1 MRRICAAAVVAG
13 MTILLTLSAW
23 KNHTYPSKTEVE
35 PEYVFSYAEN
45 QPEDY
50 PTTLGAKYFA
60 ELVEERT
67 NGRIRIL
74 VQPVGVLGSENKV
87 IKQMQYGG
95 IDFTRV
101 SLAQLAEY
109 IPSLNVL
116 QMPYLYTD
124 SDHMWRVLDG
134 EIGDAFLE
142 SVSADDVIGLSW
154 YDAGARNFYN
164 SVKPVTCLEDLK
176 GMRIRVQESDLAVDM
191 VEALGATAIP
201 IAYGDVYAS
210 LERQVV
216 DGAEN
221 NWPSYEAM
229 RHYEVAKYYTVDE
242 HSRVPE
248 MQICSAYTWQK
259 LSPEDREII
268 LECARESAIYER
280 EVWTQREEQ
289 SRSLPGMEADSRTP
303 LRRVASRALRAA
315 TRAAWAAWPLAMM
328 ALASAGWASNQS
340 PSLSVITRC
349 TKVLASELPSLV
361 LVWPSNCGLV
371 SLTEITAV
379 RPSRTSSP
387 ERFSS
392 LSLRM
397 PLSRA

>member
-1 MRRICAAAVVAG
+1 MRGGSCGWNVDTARTVCR
-13 MTILLTLSAW
+13 
-23 KNHTYPSKTEVE
+23 NHTYPSKAEVE
-35 PEYVFSYAEN
+35 TEYVDLSYAEN

-95 IDFTRV
+95 IDFARV

-124 SDHMWRVLDG
+124 SEHMWRVLDG

-164 SVKPVTCLEDLK
+164 SVQPITCLEDLK
-176 GMRIRVQESDLAVDM
+176 GMRIRVQESDLAADM

-201 IAYGDVYAS
+201 IAYGDVYAG
-210 LERQVV
+210 LEQQVV

-242 HSRVPE
+242 HTRVPE

-268 LECARESAIYER
+268 AECARESALYER
-280 EVWTQREEQ
+280 EVWTQREE
-289 SRSLPGMEADSRTP
+289 RHAALPLKTAQRWWSFPAEEKNVP
-303 LRRVASRALRAA
+303 ECRVR
-315 TRAAWAAWPLAMM
+315 
-328 ALASAGWASNQS
+328 G
-340 PSLSVITRC
+340 I
-349 TKVLASELPSLV
+349 
-361 LVWPSNCGLV
+361 
-371 SLTEITAV
+371 
-379 RPSRTSSP
+379 
-387 ERFSS
+387 
-392 LSLRM
+392 
-397 PLSRA
+397 

>member
-23 KNHTYPSKTEVE
+23 KNHTYLSKTEVE

-95 IDFTRV
+95 IDFARV

-221 NWPSYEAM
+221 NWPSYDTMGHFEMAPYITLDAHNRIPEIQVASGETWKKLSAEDQAIILSCARQSALYERQLWNEREEESRKKLEAAGCQVTVLNEREQRRFEAM
-229 RHYEVAKYYTVDE
+229 AKTVYKDYAKGYEE
-242 HSRVPE
+242 L
-248 MQICSAYTWQK
+248 I
-259 LSPEDREII
+259 
-268 LECARESAIYER
+268 ARIDQ
-280 EVWTQREEQ
+280 VQ
-289 SRSLPGMEADSRTP
+289 
-303 LRRVASRALRAA
+303 
-315 TRAAWAAWPLAMM
+315 
-328 ALASAGWASNQS
+328 
-340 PSLSVITRC
+340 
-349 TKVLASELPSLV
+349 
-361 LVWPSNCGLV
+361 
-371 SLTEITAV
+371 
-379 RPSRTSSP
+379 
-387 ERFSS
+387 
-392 LSLRM
+392 
-397 PLSRA
+397 

>member
-216 DGAEN
+216 DGAE
-221 NWPSYEAM
+221 
-229 RHYEVAKYYTVDE
+229 KY
-242 HSRVPE
+242 
-248 MQICSAYTWQK
+248 
-259 LSPEDREII
+259 
-268 LECARESAIYER
+268 
-280 EVWTQREEQ
+280 
-289 SRSLPGMEADSRTP
+289 
-303 LRRVASRALRAA
+303 
-315 TRAAWAAWPLAMM
+315 LA
-328 ALASAGWASNQS
+328 
-340 PSLSVITRC
+340 
-349 TKVLASELPSLV
+349 VL
-361 LVWPSNCGLV
+361 
-371 SLTEITAV
+371 
-379 RPSRTSSP
+379 
-387 ERFSS
+387 
-392 LSLRM
+392 
-397 PLSRA
+397 

>member
-1 MRRICAAAVVAG
+1 MRRICAAAAVAG
-13 MTILLTLSAW
+13 MLILLALSAW
-23 KNHTYPSKTEVE
+23 RNHTYPSKAEVE

-95 IDFTRV
+95 IDFARV

-124 SDHMWRVLDG
+124 SEHMWRGLDG

-164 SVKPVTCLEDLK
+164 SVQPITCLEDLK
-176 GMRIRVQESDLAVDM
+176 GMRIRVQESDLAADM

-201 IAYGDVYAS
+201 IAYGDVYAG
-210 LERQVV
+210 LEQQVV

-242 HSRVPE
+242 HTRVPE

-268 LECARESAIYER
+268 AECARESALYER

-289 SRSLPGMEADSRTP
+289 SRSIAIENG
-303 LRRVASRALRAA
+303 
-315 TRAAWAAWPLAMM
+315 
-328 ALASAGWASNQS
+328 
-340 PSLSVITRC
+340 
-349 TKVLASELPSLV
+349 TKVVELSAEEKNG
-361 LVWPSNCGLV
+361 S
-371 SLTEITAV
+371 
-379 RPSRTSSP
+379 
-387 ERFSS
+387 
-392 LSLRM
+392 RM
-397 PLSRA
+397 PCTGYMKNTAGMTWDSSKKS

>member
-1 MRRICAAAVVAG
+1 MRRICAAAAVAG
-13 MTILLTLSAW
+13 MLILLTLSAW
-23 KNHTYPSKTEVE
+23 RNHTYPSKTEME

-45 QPEDY
+45 QPED
-50 PTTLGAKYFA
+50 FA

-95 IDFTRV
+95 IDFARV

-164 SVKPVTCLEDLK
+164 SVQPITCLEDLK

-191 VEALGATAIP
+191 VAVLRGDAAL
-201 IAYGDVYAS
+201 
-210 LERQVV
+210 
-216 DGAEN
+216 
-221 NWPSYEAM
+221 
-229 RHYEVAKYYTVDE
+229 
-242 HSRVPE
+242 
-248 MQICSAYTWQK
+248 
-259 LSPEDREII
+259 
-268 LECARESAIYER
+268 
-280 EVWTQREEQ
+280 
-289 SRSLPGMEADSRTP
+289 
-303 LRRVASRALRAA
+303 
-315 TRAAWAAWPLAMM
+315 
-328 ALASAGWASNQS
+328 
-340 PSLSVITRC
+340 
-349 TKVLASELPSLV
+349 
-361 LVWPSNCGLV
+361 
-371 SLTEITAV
+371 
-379 RPSRTSSP
+379 
-387 ERFSS
+387 
-392 LSLRM
+392 
-397 PLSRA
+397 

>member
-23 KNHTYPSKTEVE
+23 KNHTYLSKTEVE

-95 IDFTRV
+95 IDFARV

-176 GMRIRVQESDLAVDM
+176 GMRISVQ
-191 VEALGATAIP
+191 
-201 IAYGDVYAS
+201 
-210 LERQVV
+210 
-216 DGAEN
+216 
-221 NWPSYEAM
+221 
-229 RHYEVAKYYTVDE
+229 
-242 HSRVPE
+242 
-248 MQICSAYTWQK
+248 
-259 LSPEDREII
+259 
-268 LECARESAIYER
+268 
-280 EVWTQREEQ
+280 
-289 SRSLPGMEADSRTP
+289 
-303 LRRVASRALRAA
+303 
-315 TRAAWAAWPLAMM
+315 
-328 ALASAGWASNQS
+328 
-340 PSLSVITRC
+340 
-349 TKVLASELPSLV
+349 
-361 LVWPSNCGLV
+361 
-371 SLTEITAV
+371 
-379 RPSRTSSP
+379 
-387 ERFSS
+387 
-392 LSLRM
+392 
-397 PLSRA
+397 